1 MASKSSPAPKAYADG
16 IPVWCSHDE
25 IVDLVKLIPNPKN
38 PNHHPEKQIDLGARV
53 IKAHGW
59 RWPIVVSKR
68 SGFITKGHG
77 RLLFAERMGVKE
89 APVDYQDYATEA
101 DEWQDVIA
109 DNRLQEFAEPDIDI
123 IRDILSTV
131 EDLQAELTGYDF
143 DLSCFGTPLE
153 DAGDEV
159 GDPEKEWVGMPEFK
173 QEDVSGY
180 SHLTVHFA
188 NQADLDEFAKLVG
201 QKITHKTRWIWF
213 PKQNAEHYGECYD
226 EGEEEADDES

>member
-1 MASKSSPAPKAYADG
+1 MKPKAVADG

-38 PNHHPEKQIDLGARV
+38 PNHHPEKQIDLGARI

-89 APVDYQDYATEA
+89 VPVDYQDYATEA

-109 DNRLQEFAEPDIDI
+109 DNRLQEFAEPDLDLIKDI
-123 IRDILSTV
+123 MEATEELD
-131 EDLQAELTGYDF
+131 AELTGYN
-143 DLSCFGTPLE
+143 L
-153 DAGDEV
+153 DELIESTV
-159 GDPEKEWVGMPEFK
+159 VPEVEFK
-173 QEDVSGY
+173 E
-180 SHLTVHFA
+180 
-188 NQADLDEFAKLVG
+188 
-201 QKITHKTRWIWF
+201 
-213 PKQNAEHYGECYD
+213 YD
-226 EGEEEADDES
+226 ESVADDVEYIECPECGHRWPK